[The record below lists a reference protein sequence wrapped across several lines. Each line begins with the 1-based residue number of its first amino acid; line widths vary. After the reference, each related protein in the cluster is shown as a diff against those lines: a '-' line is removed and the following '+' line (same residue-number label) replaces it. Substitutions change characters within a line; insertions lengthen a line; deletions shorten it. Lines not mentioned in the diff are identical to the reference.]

1 MSAIRDVRLL
11 IARHLDLPSPVKSCI
26 LDVMNILDASLDAEG
41 YEAPP
46 ELHAA
51 LRRLDRAIIEGDD
64 PDADLPFEVDDDDDD
79 DDDFVDLDDIASL
92 EDEDDDEDDDIDFDD
107 DDDDEG

>member
-11 IARHLDLPSPVKSCI
+11 IARHLDLPVSVKSCI

-51 LRRLDRAIIEGDD
+51 LRRLDRTILEGDD
-64 PDADLPFEVDDDDDD
+64 ANEDLPVDDEDDDKDDEFVDLDDIETLDDDDDD
-79 DDDFVDLDDIASL
+79 DDDVEF
-92 EDEDDDEDDDIDFDD
+92 DED
-107 DDDDEG
+107 DDDDED